1 MEKERAPVSAEE
13 ITALVKQLP
22 SVIGARVVVNEWGG
36 IEEIH
41 VLATDERSPKA
52 LVRDVQSALAARW
65 GLMVDYRKVSI
76 AQQAVPRAPSHI
88 RLAVASLQATTDL
101 LKDVIR
107 VEVSLEE
114 QAPAATLWPLDPP
127 GKLAGPFRGVAEGVH
142 SGRGM
147 LRVGA
152 EAVLAALNQ
161 AVDPQVRFFLE
172 EAGEGGIAGRRLI
185 LVSVLLRTS
194 RVEEPLVGASLL
206 AGDPVRAAVNAALDA
221 CNRRLGRVYAG
232 RYRSPNAPH
241 YTPAEAMVEL
251 SRRQLREA
259 AAARLAA
266 EEARPGAATSPAT
279 PPSSSRSGG
288 EASGA
293 EKGKR
298 GGGGGGR

>member
-65 GLMVDYRKVSI
+65 GLMVDYRKVSV
-76 AQQAVPRAPSHI
+76 AQQAVPRAPSRV

-101 LKDVIR
+101 LRDVIR
-107 VEVSLEE
+107 VDVSLEE

-127 GKLAGPFRGVAEGVH
+127 GKLAGPFRGSAEGVH

-147 LRVGA
+147 LRVAA
-152 EAVLAALNQ
+152 EATLAALNQ

-194 RVEEPLVGASLL
+194 RSEEPLVGSALL
-206 AGDPVRAAVNAALDA
+206 AGDPVRAAVNATLAA

-259 AAARLAA
+259 ASRAAGEQAHRPPAA
-266 EEARPGAATSPAT
+266 PSPRPAAPAQGDEGPSA
-279 PPSSSRSGG
+279 PPRAGG
-288 EASGA
+288 ETEGGASP
-293 EKGKR
+293 
-298 GGGGGGR
+298 

>member
-65 GLMVDYRKVSI
+65 GLMVDYRKVSV
-76 AQQAVPRAPSHI
+76 AQQAVPRAPSRV
-88 RLAVASLQATTDL
+88 RLAVVSLQATTDL
-101 LKDVIR
+101 LRDVIR

-127 GKLAGPFRGVAEGVH
+127 AKLAGPFKGSAEGAH

-147 LRVGA
+147 LRVAA
-152 EAVLAALNQ
+152 EAALAALNQ

-172 EAGEGGIAGRRLI
+172 EAAETAIAGRRVI
-185 LVSVLLRTS
+185 LVLVILRTS
-194 RVEEPLVGASLL
+194 RNEEPLVGSALL
-206 AGDPVRAAVNAALDA
+206 AADPVRAAVNATLSA

-241 YTPAEAMVEL
+241 YHPAEARVEL
-251 SRRQLREA
+251 SRRQLRESA
-259 AAARLAA
+259 AGRA
-266 EEARPGAATSPAT
+266 EEQA
-279 PPSSSRSGG
+279 PPSPPPPAPGP
-288 EASGA
+288 EAPASP
-293 EKGKR
+293 
-298 GGGGGGR
+298 